1 MRRILV
7 DHARQHRAAKRGGE
21 WCKVEFDEAL
31 APSFSRSVDVIA
43 LDDALQDLVQ
53 LNPIHSQIVE
63 LRFFG
68 GLTNEEV
75 AEVLDVSGRTV
86 QREWRM
92 ARAWLRRQIFEQ
104 NAHDTGR

>member
-1 MRRILV
+1 
-7 DHARQHRAAKRGGE
+7 
-21 WCKVEFDEAL
+21 
-31 APSFSRSVDVIA
+31 
-43 LDDALQDLVQ
+43 VQ

-104 NAHDTGR
+104 NANDAGR